1 MSISSLF
8 NKIWRLLTGGSG
20 YSGEARVLYSSD
32 GRSGYVHYQSAEADF
47 ALYYEFGGG
56 DCVAGI
62 DVPKPEDWEDHT
74 GLPLARRE
82 EILHF
87 IGRQVVKDQTTMGR
101 GYYRIEGNFLNI
113 YV

>member
-1 MSISSLF
+1 MSLLYLF
-8 NKIWRLLTGGSG
+8 NKIWNLLSGSKH
-20 YSGEARVLYSSD
+20 SGEPRVLYSSD
-32 GRSGYVHYQSAEADF
+32 GRSGYVHYQSADADF
-47 ALYYEFGGG
+47 ALYYEFCGG

-62 DVPKPEDWEDHT
+62 DIPKPEEWEDHT

-82 EILHF
+82 EILDF
-87 IGRQVVKDQTTMGR
+87 IGRQLMKDQTTLGR